1 MLEKKNYSW
10 KLQQAVFHIFLDANF
25 VLIHNHQLALGV
37 NEKYWE
43 WNQTMHKKSVQLNI
57 AGAMMQIKLKNLSWT
72 DIAAMVNIEM
82 LLIAI
87 GHSKIIFNCT
97 TSP

>member
-1 MLEKKNYSW
+1 
-10 KLQQAVFHIFLDANF
+10 
-25 VLIHNHQLALGV
+25 
-37 NEKYWE
+37 
-43 WNQTMHKKSVQLNI
+43 LNI

>member
-1 MLEKKNYSW
+1 M
-10 KLQQAVFHIFLDANF
+10 
-25 VLIHNHQLALGV
+25 LIHNHQLALGV
-37 NEKYWE
+37 NEKKNIE
-43 WNQTMHKKSVQLNI
+43 NEIKQCEKSVQLNI
-57 AGAMMQIKLKNLSWT
+57 AGAMMQIKLKKNLSST